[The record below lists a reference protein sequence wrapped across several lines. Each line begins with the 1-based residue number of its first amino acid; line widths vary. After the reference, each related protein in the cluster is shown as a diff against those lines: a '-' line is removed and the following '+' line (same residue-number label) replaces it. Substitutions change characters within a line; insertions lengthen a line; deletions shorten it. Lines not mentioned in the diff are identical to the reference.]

1 MGFFSSIWSAIRSV
15 FVSVIKAISK
25 VFNSVFGSPLVA
37 ALAMF
42 VVAFITAGVG
52 LTALLANPALLLT
65 SGAFLAS
72 ATINVILQ
80 LVILISPDFGQMIA
94 KIFGVISFILMAIG
108 VYVWVSGAAVNTG
121 AWLYNTVGSF
131 GLATAAELQQWVVF
145 ISMVSTLTTV
155 SGMSAGPDSEYVKAW
170 TEGFLAIPDKGA
182 EIIDTVV
189 DGAVSAATSSFMT
202 LAVVGISAYF
212 GFKYLTRSDS
222 EKIAR
227 RREQTELIR
236 AEKDYQL
243 ALKEGQ

>member
-65 SGAFLAS
+65 SGPFLA
-72 ATINVILQ
+72 AAAINVVLQ
-80 LVILISPDFGQMIA
+80 LVTIVAPDFGQMVA
-94 KIFGVISFILMAIG
+94 RIFGVISFILMAIG
-108 VYVWVSGAAVNTG
+108 VFVWVSGAAVNTG

-131 GLATAAELQQWVVF
+131 GLASAAELQKWVVF
-145 ISMVSTLTTV
+145 ISMMSTVTTV
-155 SGMSAGPDSEYVKAW
+155 SGMAAGPDSAYVAAW

-189 DGAVSAATSSFMT
+189 DGVVSAASSSLLT
-202 LAVVGISAYF
+202 LAVVGLGAYV
-212 GFKYLTRSDS
+212 GFKYLMRSDA

-236 AEKDYQL
+236 AEKEYQI
-243 ALKEGQ
+243 ALKEQ